1 MCTIAETMVT
11 ATIMTPD
18 RVSSRND
25 HWTST
30 PPAAIQVAKGTICAC
45 SCVRISRNSGMPSN
59 ADRTIAPQVTISAPR
74 SPITRPKKPAMK
86 AASSGR
92 KTTATAKCSAPHH
105 PDVLDLDRAA
115 VAEID
120 DQDREADRRLGRR
133 HGQHEHREDLADEI
147 VEDNREGDEVD
158 VDREQHQLD
167 RHHDDDD
174 VLAIEKDAED
184 PEREQDRGDG
194 QVMGQADRHW
204 VSLRPH
210 RRSAPSPPQRLPR
223 GCAPI
228 APRSTDS
235 APRRATARST
245 RSRRSSR
252 PGG

>member
-1 MCTIAETMVT
+1 MVT

-18 RVSSRND
+18 SVSSRND

-30 PPAAIQVAKGTICAC
+30 PPAAIQVASGTICAC
-45 SCVRISRNSGMPSN
+45 SWARISRNGGMPRI
-59 ADRTIAPQVTISAPR
+59 AERTIPPQVTISAPR

-105 PDVLDLDRAA
+105 VDVLDLDRAA

-120 DQDREADRRLGRR
+120 DEDREPDRRLGRR
-133 HGQHEHREDLADEI
+133 HGQHEHREDLAGQV
-147 VEDNREGDEVD
+147 VEDDGEGDEVD

-174 VLAIEKDAED
+174 VLAVKEDAED

-194 QVMGQADRHW
+194 QVMGQADRHR
-204 VSLRPH
+204 VNPRP
-210 RRSAPSPPQRLPR
+210 RRRAVPSPPRLPPR
-223 GCAPI
+223 GCARA
-228 APRSTDS
+228 APRST
-235 APRRATARST
+235 
-245 RSRRSSR
+245 
-252 PGG
+252 GGA

>member
-11 ATIMTPD
+11 ATIITPD

-45 SCVRISRNSGMPSN
+45 SCVRISRNSGMPRIGGMR
-59 ADRTIAPQVTISAPR
+59 RTAKRTTPPQVTISAPR

-133 HGQHEHREDLADEI
+133 HGQHEHREDLANEI
-147 VEDNREGDEVD
+147 VEDDREGDEVD

-174 VLAIEKDAED
+174 VLAIEENAE
-184 PEREQDRGDG
+184 
-194 QVMGQADRHW
+194 
-204 VSLRPH
+204 
-210 RRSAPSPPQRLPR
+210 
-223 GCAPI
+223 
-228 APRSTDS
+228 
-235 APRRATARST
+235 
-245 RSRRSSR
+245 
-252 PGG
+252 